1 MADVTKREVIA
12 RAPAKVMLAG
22 EYAVLAGGR
31 ALAVTLDCWLT
42 ARLRQVA
49 GEGITVRSNLWRT
62 AQHIA
67 AGADLQELRG
77 TPLLHAVAEAAKRY
91 GIERAELSI
100 ESTIDVSHGI
110 GSSSA
115 LRLAVA
121 MAMAEA
127 HRSWTLAA
135 PARVHPEERSDEG
148 SRPNYTDCFSESPS
162 HDGRDAT
169 DAFADAT
176 WGAAR
181 LAVALQREA
190 QGGASGY
197 DVATQLV
204 GGLVSFTGS
213 DDLSMWPGR
222 IHAFEGAS
230 LARLAQLVHVYVGG
244 AGSATAPIMRTTR
257 AWLAAQGVWDAF
269 IERSDE
275 LVARFIDATAA
286 PNDDL
291 VLKRLYHACASHRA
305 LLRSSPSYPRVLEG
319 AMLEL
324 PGLDERF
331 TWKTTGAGGEDAI
344 ILIGPASELAG
355 ADEALRA
362 LGRRPLDCMFT
373 ASGAATE
380 TIEESVQSGGHE
392 AQGRSERPGRTLSP

>member
-12 RAPAKVMLAG
+12 RAPAKLMLAG

-42 ARLRQVA
+42 ARLRRVA
-49 GEGITVRSNLWRT
+49 GEGITVRSNLWPS

-67 AGADLQELRG
+67 PGADLQELRG

-127 HRSWTLAA
+127 HGSW
-135 PARVHPEERSDEG
+135 SDE
-148 SRPNYTDCFSESPS
+148 SALL
-162 HDGRDAT
+162 DGHTVA

-204 GGLVSFTGS
+204 GGLVSFTSS

-230 LARLAQLVHVYVGG
+230 LSRLAQLVHVYVG
-244 AGSATAPIMRTTR
+244 
-257 AWLAAQGVWDAF
+257 
-269 IERSDE
+269 
-275 LVARFIDATAA
+275 
-286 PNDDL
+286 
-291 VLKRLYHACASHRA
+291 
-305 LLRSSPSYPRVLEG
+305 
-319 AMLEL
+319 
-324 PGLDERF
+324 
-331 TWKTTGAGGEDAI
+331 
-344 ILIGPASELAG
+344 
-355 ADEALRA
+355 
-362 LGRRPLDCMFT
+362 
-373 ASGAATE
+373 
-380 TIEESVQSGGHE
+380 
-392 AQGRSERPGRTLSP
+392 

>member
-42 ARLRQVA
+42 ARLRRVA
-49 GEGITVRSNLWRT
+49 GEGITVRSNLWPA

-127 HRSWTLAA
+127 HLSWSNDA
-135 PARVHPEERSDEG
+135 
-148 SRPNYTDCFSESPS
+148 PS
-162 HDGRDAT
+162 HDGRDVA

-197 DVATQLV
+197 DVATQVV
-204 GGLVSFTGS
+204 GGLVSFMGS

-257 AWLAAQGVWDAF
+257 AWLAAQGVWDDFVA
-269 IERSDE
+269 RSDE
-275 LVARFIDATAA
+275 LVASFIDATAA
-286 PNDDL
+286 SDDGF

-305 LLRSSPSYPRVLEG
+305 LLRGSPSYPRVIES

-331 TWKTTGAGGEDAI
+331 SWKTTGAGGEDAI

-373 ASGAATE
+373 PHGATTE
-380 TIEESVQSGGHE
+380 TLEESVESGHG
-392 AQGRSERPGRTLSP
+392 AQDRSERLGGALSP